1 MDYATDVTDKNGEKK
16 YPKWIIRDA
25 KWVWPIVVM
34 YLPVTFF
41 WALFDMQGSR
51 WTLTGNFRKKFLTGS
66 EIGNKSSLTNPLF

>member
-51 WTLTGNFRKKFLTGS
+51 WTLTGNF
-66 EIGNKSSLTNPLF
+66 